1 MLPVKKEER
10 SPLGYYTIG
19 IAALFLAGFL
29 LLVVFGSQ
37 SYRNSVVGQNEN
49 MQSRALLSY
58 LATTVKAN
66 DAAGGV
72 RVEDSAYGPVLSVA
86 DGSSGYAVRIYQHEG
101 LLLEDYAAA
110 DAELQP
116 EEAQQIGETALF
128 RIERPREDLLLIRT
142 DAGRVLLQLR
152 SEGGGAA

>member
-1 MLPVKKEER
+1 MKKEER

-37 SYRNSVVGQNEN
+37 SYRNTVAGQNEN

-58 LATTVKAN
+58 LATTVKAG
-66 DAAGGV
+66 DISGGV
-72 RVEDSAYGPVLSVA
+72 RVADSAYGPVLSVA
-86 DGSSGYAVRIYQHEG
+86 DGGSGYAVRIYQHEG

-116 EEAQQIGETALF
+116 EEAQQIGETELF
-128 RIERPREDLLLIRT
+128 QIEQPGEDLLLIRT
-142 DAGRVLLQLR
+142 DAGRVLLRLR

>member
-1 MLPVKKEER
+1 MKKEER

-29 LLVVFGSQ
+29 LLVVYGSQ
-37 SYRNSVVGQNEN
+37 SYRNTVAGQNEN

-58 LATTVKAN
+58 LATTVKAG
-66 DAAGGV
+66 DISGGV
-72 RVEDSAYGPVLSVA
+72 RVADSAYGPVRSVA
-86 DGSSGYAVRIYQHEG
+86 DGGSGYAVRIYQHEG

-116 EEAQQIGETALF
+116 EEAQQIGETELF
-128 RIERPREDLLLIRT
+128 QIEQPGEDLLLIRT
-142 DAGRVLLQLR
+142 DAGRVLLRLR